1 MADTYETA
9 LANASTNSKSDSL
22 NQAFNFYSQAYSML
36 NDGSLQEL
44 VDDSDLQEIIKDAYK
59 KRDKSSVK
67 SDVFTYMYN
76 KKLTDNQR
84 MALNQLQ
91 RLCEIKLRKESGAA
105 INAEERESAY
115 EFFFPA
121 I

>member
-1 MADTYETA
+1 MADAYEIA
-9 LANASTNSKSDSL
+9 LADATNAEKSKSL
-22 NQAFNFYSQAYSML
+22 NEAFNFYSQAYSML

-44 VDDSDLQEIIKDAYK
+44 ANDSNLQEIIKDAYK
-59 KRDKSSVK
+59 KRNKSDVK

-91 RLCEIKLRKESGAA
+91 RLCEIKLRKES
-105 INAEERESAY
+105 
-115 EFFFPA
+115 
-121 I
+121 